1 MPDAQ
6 IIKVEKSGWSGSMCV
21 SGDSLERP
29 SARFILLGLQ
39 LRLLLLKSPILTES
53 NIEGSSHFVKYIL
66 PILTKLRKLTS
77 FQGLT
82 FRTGWC
88 SPPTPSGPVI

>member
-39 LRLLLLKSPILTES
+39 LRLLLLKSPILT
-53 NIEGSSHFVKYIL
+53 GAYVTQVVYFVKGKVL
-66 PILTKLRKLTS
+66 
-77 FQGLT
+77 
-82 FRTGWC
+82 
-88 SPPTPSGPVI
+88 VE